1 MKVKVANVGDVLP
14 DGMIMVQAQG
24 VDLVLCNSEGTFY
37 ALDRRCGHMCAP
49 LEQGTLNGYILTC
62 PMHSAQF
69 SVVTGEAINAA
80 IPRERLPPKLDGPA
94 AIPAYLAKLMEKV
107 RTMDI
112 RSFPVSI
119 EGEDI
124 FVEV

>member
-107 RTMDI
+107 RTSLS
-112 RSFPVSI
+112 RSEHRAEMPRPLS
-119 EGEDI
+119 
-124 FVEV
+124 

>member
-1 MKVKVANVGDVLP
+1 LKFKVAKVGDVLP
-14 DGMIMVQAQG
+14 GGMMMVQAQG
-24 VDLVLCNSEGTFY
+24 LDIVLCNSEGTFY
-37 ALDRRCGHMCAP
+37 ALERRCGHMSAP

-107 RTMDI
+107 KTMDV
-112 RSFPVSI
+112 RSYPVSI
-119 EGEDI
+119 EGDDVYI
-124 FVEV
+124 DV

>member
-1 MKVKVANVGDVLP
+1 MRLAKGVLSILIASLLSIGRAEP
-14 DGMIMVQAQG
+14 AD
-24 VDLVLCNSEGTFY
+24 
-37 ALDRRCGHMCAP
+37 
-49 LEQGTLNGYILTC
+49 EQPRTNQQPVTT
-62 PMHSAQF
+62 SA
-69 SVVTGEAINAA
+69 VVTGEAINAA

>member
-1 MKVKVANVGDVLP
+1 LKVKLANVGDVLP
-14 DGMIMVQAQG
+14 GGTILVQAQG
-24 VDLVLCNSEGTFY
+24 LDLVLCNSEGTYY
-37 ALDRRCGHMCAP
+37 ALERRCGHMSAP

-69 SVVTGEAINAA
+69 SVITGEAINAS

-107 RTMDI
+107 KTLDV

-124 FVEV
+124 YVEV